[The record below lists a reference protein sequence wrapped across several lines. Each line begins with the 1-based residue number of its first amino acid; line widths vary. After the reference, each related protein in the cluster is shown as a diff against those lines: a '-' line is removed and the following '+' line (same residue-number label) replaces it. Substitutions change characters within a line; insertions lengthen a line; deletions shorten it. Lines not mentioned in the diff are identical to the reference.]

1 MAKGSVRKK
10 GKKWYARFYIEDES
24 GRKVQKEFVGT
35 ESKSETEA
43 LLRKA
48 IADYEEK
55 KFVAKS
61 ENITVGMLLDL
72 WVEEELK
79 PGNLSNGTVMS
90 YQGTVNRI
98 KQHPIGNRKLKTVT
112 ADHLQAYID
121 FLSFGGTNPDGT
133 TAKALSKGYLRLFS
147 AVLQGAFRFAVFP
160 KRLITFNPMQYVVWR
175 GKKEEY
181 ELFSYEDGET
191 TSTPTLSYDQY
202 QRLEDF
208 LKKKNNPALLPIQ
221 IAYYTGLRIGEVC
234 GLTWQDI
241 NLEEQYL
248 TVRRSMRYNGARH
261 KTEIGATKRKKIR
274 TVDFCDTLA
283 AILKT
288 AKAEQHKNRFRY
300 GELYS
305 LNYYLEVKEKDRT
318 YYEVYSLPRAEE
330 VPEGYKEL
338 SFVCLRPDG
347 AFEAPSTVGIMCR
360 TARKKLE
367 GLEDFH
373 FHMLRHPYVKHTTKI
388 FSLRLMD
395 FQAQAYPDARRK
407 TRGACQPLRV
417 GQSRSP
423 VRPLC
428 NRKRFSC
435 LPPQSKMSWILYA
448 ISMRLSGYTSTR
460 SISSSASSVV
470 SVSASK
476 IALDASLRLSCRA
489 CSSCFFFA
497 CANTAA

>member
-79 PGNLSNGTVMS
+79 PSNLSNGTVIS

-98 KQHPIGNRKLKTVT
+98 KQPPIGNRKLKTVT

-181 ELFSYEDGET
+181 ELFSDEDGET
-191 TSTPTLSYDQY
+191 ASTPTLSYEQY

-288 AKAEQHKNRFRY
+288 AKTEQHKNRFRY

-305 LNYYLEVKEKDRT
+305 LNYYLEIKEKDRT
-318 YYEVYSLPRAEE
+318 YYEVYSLPRSEE

-347 AFEAPSTVGIMCR
+347 AFEAPSKVGIMCR
-360 TARKKLE
+360 TARKKVE
-367 GLEDFH
+367 GLEDFR
-373 FHMLRHPYVKHTTKI
+373 FHMRRHT
-388 FSLRLMD
+388 
-395 FQAQAYPDARRK
+395 
-407 TRGACQPLRV
+407 
-417 GQSRSP
+417 
-423 VRPLC
+423 
-428 NRKRFSC
+428 
-435 LPPQSKMSWILYA
+435 
-448 ISMRLSGYTSTR
+448 YTSNLLSNGAAPKDVQELLGHADVSTTMNIYAHATR
-460 SISSSASSVV
+460 EAKRTSARL
-470 SVSASK
+470 
-476 IALDASLRLSCRA
+476 LDKVIGGE
-489 CSSCFFFA
+489 
-497 CANTAA
+497 